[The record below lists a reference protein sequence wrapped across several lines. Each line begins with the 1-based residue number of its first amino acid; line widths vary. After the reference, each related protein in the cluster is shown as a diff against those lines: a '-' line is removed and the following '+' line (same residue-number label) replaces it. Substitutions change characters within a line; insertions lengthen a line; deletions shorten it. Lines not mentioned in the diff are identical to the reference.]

1 MSEEL
6 SLSEEL
12 RRAREGRGE
21 SLDQVHQRTG
31 ISVKILQALEDGD
44 LEAVEAVYM
53 RMGAI
58 HYATYLG
65 LDGQALAQGLGGPRS
80 KERVRARM
88 PPPWGGPVLGD
99 GLFKW
104 AAGLAVVAIAALLYL
119 MTGGEANPAPPAV
132 PVVDELPP
140 SGDPSPWEEPAA
152 AESPEPV
159 ESGAAAQAEP
169 GDLSEPVEG
178 EAPESDPEGSGD
190 GSELARASP
199 PEGTSAG
206 PGPEAA
212 IAEAASPAR
221 IELEAEAFD
230 TVWVQVSWDDVDSAM
245 ETISA
250 GERRTWTAERY
261 FRVHAG
267 RSGNIRFRFQGQLL
281 GEGRLGD
288 PDRTLRFRV
297 SDDGYQL
304 LGPDFQPIGPL
315 TGFPPERTESSQS
328 EAR

>member
-132 PVVDELPP
+132 PVVDELSP

-159 ESGAAAQAEP
+159 E
-169 GDLSEPVEG
+169 
-178 EAPESDPEGSGD
+178 SGD

>member
-31 ISVKILQALEDGD
+31 ISVRILQALEEGD

-88 PPPWGGPVLGD
+88 PPSWGGPVLGD
-99 GLFKW
+99 GLLKW
-104 AAGLAVVAIAALLYL
+104 AAGLAIAAIAALLYL
-119 MTGGEANPAPPAV
+119 MTGGEADPAPPAV
-132 PVVDELPP
+132 PVVDELPA

-152 AESPEPV
+152 AESPESAG
-159 ESGAAAQAEP
+159 SGAASQAEP
-169 GDLSEPVEG
+169 GDPSEPMEG
-178 EAPESDPEGSGD
+178 EAPESVVEGSHLP
-190 GSELARASP
+190 GSSSAPA
-199 PEGTSAG
+199 GT
-206 PGPEAA
+206 
-212 IAEAASPAR
+212 EAASPAQVV
-221 IELEAEAFD
+221 LEVEALD
-230 TVWVQVSWDDVDSAM
+230 TVWVQVSWDDLDSAM
-245 ETISA
+245 ETIPA
-250 GERRTWTAERY
+250 GEGRTWTAER
-261 FRVHAG
+261 FFQVHAG
-267 RSGNIRFRFQGQLL
+267 RSGNIRFRFQGRLL

-288 PDRTLRFRV
+288 PDQTLRFRV

-304 LGPDFQPIGPL
+304 LGPDFEPIAPL
-315 TGFPPERTESSQS
+315 TGFQPERTESSQP